1 MLERIKRITET
12 KAFHICMFIVMITVI
27 LFVVGMLVLRYNVE
41 GETNMPFKITKI
53 AIISSQEG
61 IDDGQTDTRWS
72 VDVHQANDI
81 YIYLDKNSQYD
92 KTEIIKSVSIDNFRI
107 EAKNKENVKIY
118 KPDNEEEN
126 VIFKYKDENIV
137 ENLEY
142 VGNVESDLKNLK
154 VSNQGGIIAFRC
166 SNNNIAKYKS
176 DEEEIVHN
184 ELLKKAKIKNEDLK
198 IVLTFNF
205 TVKLESEKEYQADIK
220 IDLPTGDV
228 IEEGNTSK
236 EITDLTDIIFKR
248 INRATTNE

>member
-72 VDVHQANDI
+72 FDVHQANDI
-81 YIYLDKNSQYD
+81 YIYLDKNDQYD
-92 KTEIIKSVSIDNFRI
+92 KTEIIKSVDVDDFNV
-107 EAKNKENVKIY
+107 EAKNKENIKIY
-118 KPDNEEEN
+118 KPDTEEEK

-142 VGNVESDLKNLK
+142 VGDVESDLKNLK

-166 SNNNIAKYKS
+166 SNNNVAKYKS
-176 DEEEIVHN
+176 GEEEIDHN
-184 ELLKKAKIKNEDLK
+184 QLLKKANVNNDDLK
-198 IVLTFNF
+198 LVLTFNF
-205 TVKLESEKEYQADIK
+205 TVKLESGKEYQAEIK
-220 IDLPTGDV
+220 TDLPTGDV
-228 IEEGNTSK
+228 INDGNTSE
-236 EITDLTDIIFKR
+236 EITDLKDIIFKR
-248 INRATTNE
+248 INN

>member
-72 VDVHQANDI
+72 FDVHQANDI
-81 YIYLDKNSQYD
+81 YIYLDKNDQYD
-92 KTEIIKSVSIDNFRI
+92 KTEIIKSVDVDDFNV
-107 EAKNKENVKIY
+107 EAKNKENIKIY
-118 KPDNEEEN
+118 KPDTEEEK

-142 VGNVESDLKNLK
+142 VGDVESDLKNLK

-166 SNNNIAKYKS
+166 SNNNVAKYKS
-176 DEEEIVHN
+176 DEEEIDHN
-184 ELLKKAKIKNEDLK
+184 ELLKKANVNNDDLK
-198 IVLTFNF
+198 LVLTFNF
-205 TVKLESEKEYQADIK
+205 TVKLESGKEYQAEIK
-220 IDLPTGDV
+220 TDLPTGDV
-228 IEEGNTSK
+228 IKDGSTSK
-236 EITDLTDIIFKR
+236 EITDLKDIIFKR
-248 INRATTNE
+248 INN